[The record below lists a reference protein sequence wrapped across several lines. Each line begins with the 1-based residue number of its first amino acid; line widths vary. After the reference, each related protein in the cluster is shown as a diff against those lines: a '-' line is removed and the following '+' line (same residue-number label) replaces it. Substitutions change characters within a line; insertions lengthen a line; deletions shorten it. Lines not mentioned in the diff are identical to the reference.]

1 MSTVIGISFG
11 NTTSSI
17 AAPAQ
22 DGKGIEV
29 IANPDGERAI
39 PTSLAYVGED
49 EYHGGQ
55 ALAQLIRNPKN
66 TVINF
71 RDYIGQTFSKVDPT
85 VTERAAHAIDLNG
98 QIGFQVTKT
107 SESGDETVEQLTAEQ
122 ATVRHLG
129 KLKGAAEDYIGKK
142 VEGAVVAVPTDFT
155 EEQKAALVKAGD
167 AAGLK
172 VLQIINEPSAALL
185 AHTSTEDR
193 LEQDKTYVV
202 ADFGGIRSD
211 AAVISVRGGIL
222 TILATAHDYEL
233 GGDKLDADLSEF
245 IAKEFEK
252 KYKVDPRKTARS
264 LAKLKDAS
272 ILARKTLS
280 NVTSST
286 ISIESLAE
294 GIDYHST
301 INRLRFELVA
311 RNVLSQ
317 FTGFVE
323 SVVKKANLDVLDID
337 EVLLAGG
344 ISNTPKLASNIE
356 SLFPESTT
364 VVAPSIDSKVSYPEE
379 LVARGAALQASL
391 LENFD
396 EDEIKESL
404 SPVIINTQHLAKA
417 IGVVNGA
424 GEFVPILKSEATYPI
439 RRSVQLDAPKGD
451 VLITIVEGE
460 HHVKET
466 VLDPPAKDEDDEDD
480 YSDEE
485 PEVVREKHYLPG
497 TKLAE
502 LAVRDVHDGSK
513 VEVTININK
522 EGALQISAREARQGC
537 VAFKGEISH

>member
-22 DGKGIEV
+22 DGKGVEV

-55 ALAQLIRNPKN
+55 ALAQLIRNPRN
-66 TVINF
+66 TIVNF
-71 RDYIGQTFSKVDPT
+71 RDYLGQSFTKVDPT
-85 VTERAAHAIDLNG
+85 VTAHAAHATDLDG
-98 QIGFQVTKT
+98 KIGFKITKT
-107 SESGDETVEQLTAEQ
+107 TESGEEKVESVTAEQ

-129 KLKGAAEDYIGKK
+129 KLKAAAEDYIGKS
-142 VEGAVVAVPTDFT
+142 VEAAVVAVPTDFT
-155 EEQKAALVKAGD
+155 EEQKIALTNAGEAAN
-167 AAGLK
+167 LK

-185 AHTSTEDR
+185 AHTSVENR
-193 LEQDKTYVV
+193 LEQDKTYVI

-211 AAVISVRGGIL
+211 AAVVSVRGGIF
-222 TILATAHDYEL
+222 TVLATAHDYDL
-233 GGDKLDADLSEF
+233 GGDKLDEALGEF

-264 LAKLKDAS
+264 LAKLKDAA

-280 NVTSST
+280 NVQSAT

-294 GIDYHST
+294 GIDFHST

-317 FTGFVE
+317 FTAFVD
-323 SVVKKANLDVLDID
+323 SLVKKANLDVLDVD
-337 EVLLAGG
+337 EVLLVGG
-344 ISNTPKLASNIE
+344 VSNTPKLASNVE
-356 SLFPESTT
+356 LLFPESTV
-364 VVAPSIDSKVSYPEE
+364 VVAPSIDSKVPNPEE

-391 LENFD
+391 LESFD
-396 EDEIKESL
+396 EEEIKESL
-404 SPVIINTQHLAKA
+404 SPVIINTQHLSKA

-424 GEFVPILKSEATYPI
+424 GEFVPILKSETTYPI
-439 RRSVQLDAPKGD
+439 RRSIQLDAPKGD
-451 VLITIVEGE
+451 ALVTVVEGD
-460 HHVKET
+460 HHIKET
-466 VLDPPAKDEDDEDD
+466 TLDPPAKTEDDEDD
-480 YSDEE
+480 YSDDE

-502 LAVRDVHDGSK
+502 LAVRDIHEGSK

-522 EGALQISAREARQGC
+522 EGVCQVSAREARQGS
-537 VAFKGEISH
+537 VAVKGEIKH